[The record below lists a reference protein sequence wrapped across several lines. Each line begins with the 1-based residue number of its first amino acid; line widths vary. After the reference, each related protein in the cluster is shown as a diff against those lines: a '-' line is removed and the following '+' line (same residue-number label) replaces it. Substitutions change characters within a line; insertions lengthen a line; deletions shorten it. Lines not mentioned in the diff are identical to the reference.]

1 MTLIT
6 MNRTRIIN
14 KFITIVIVWREIG
27 LKTSS
32 NIWITKMKI
41 LMSHTISLDKK
52 VPINSTNN
60 LSSNSAILV
69 HHLHQSDINWRISW
83 MIQTILITSMMFDNN
98 KRNFIN
104 IDFRTLVNFIM
115 ERIKKHDN
123 MYVCI
128 KTNNYCIKE
137 FD

>member
-6 MNRTRIIN
+6 MIRTRIIN
-14 KFITIVIVWREIG
+14 RFITIVIVWRGIDQ
-27 LKTSS
+27 KTYS

-41 LMSHTISLDKK
+41 LISHTIGLDKK
-52 VPINSTNN
+52 VPISSTNN

-115 ERIKKHDN
+115 DRIKYMTN
-123 MYVCI
+123 MNVCI
-128 KTNNYCIKE
+128 MTNNYCIKG